1 MKLVANELKA
11 NLPEGIQY
19 DIPGGGFFIWLEL
32 PEKVDSAELL
42 KYALEKHQVNFIFG
56 QR

>member
-1 MKLVANELKA
+1 MELVANELKA